1 MAADVVRE
9 FGGIRVDTVLWPII
23 LIDYPPARV
32 PDSDFFQALGQ
43 VEQVMHTAIAQHQK
57 TYVVT
62 DITRVRELPP
72 ASQRKY
78 AADFV
83 RRTAHV
89 SKAATLGTANVT
101 PSSILRGI
109 LTAVYWVSPSPTPT
123 VFLATRREAYTYAI
137 RVLEAA
143 GVTLAPPV
151 RALGKPAEEKQASAP
166 SSR

>member
-1 MAADVVRE
+1 MAAGVVRE
-9 FGGIRVDTVLWPII
+9 FGGIRVETMHWPIV
-23 LIDYPPARV
+23 LIDYPQARV
-32 PDSDFFQALGQ
+32 PDPDFFQALAH
-43 VEQVMHTAIAQHQK
+43 VEQVMHEAIAERQK

-109 LTAVYWVSPSPTPT
+109 LTAVYWISPSPTPT
-123 VFLATRREAYTYAI
+123 VFLATRREAYLHAI
-137 RVLEAA
+137 GVLEAT
-143 GVTLAPPV
+143 GVALPPPV
-151 RALGKPAEEKQASAP
+151 RKLVEEPQAAAP

>member
-1 MAADVVRE
+1 MAAGVVRE
-9 FGGIRVDTVLWPII
+9 FGGIRVETVHWPIV
-23 LIDYPPARV
+23 LIDYPQARV
-32 PDSDFFQALGQ
+32 PDPDFYEALAHL
-43 VEQVMHTAIAQHQK
+43 EQVMHAAIAERQK

-72 ASQRKY
+72 ASQRKH

-89 SKAATLGTANVT
+89 SRAATLGTANVT

-109 LTAVYWVSPSPTPT
+109 LTAVYWLSPSPTPT
-123 VFLATRREAYTYAI
+123 VFLATRREAYLYAI
-137 RVLEAA
+137 GVLETA
-143 GVTLAPPV
+143 GVALPPPV
-151 RALGKPAEEKQASAP
+151 RALGKPAEETKAAAP